1 MCNKNILGN
10 INGYPLDNQQLKA
23 ATSNNKYS
31 MIIAGAG
38 SGKSTT
44 IIGKIKY
51 LIEIKKV
58 NPDEILCISFT
69 NESVSSLKE
78 SIKKN
83 CGTEIPVLTFHKL
96 AYQIL
101 KNNNTNLSLAPPNYL
116 NFVVDEFFLKED
128 NFLAINNTF
137 KFIKNKFHKK
147 TWEEYLKI
155 IKSRDFVDFK
165 NIIIN
170 FLNLYLVQ
178 NSSIDKLTC
187 IFANSK
193 HTKDIAFL
201 KLVIA
206 IYRTYEI
213 EKDSQGLIDYNDMIN
228 RATQIINKGG
238 KIPKYKFLIIDE
250 FQDTSIIRF
259 ELITAILKWNNSS
272 LTIVGDDY
280 QSIYQFSGCN
290 LDIFLNFNKF
300 FKNAEILKI
309 ENTYRNSQDL
319 IDVAGSFITKNPLQI
334 KKNLKSSK
342 KYNKP
347 IKVIYEKPLI
357 LKKLLYSLNAFNNL
371 KILILGRN
379 SFDLKKYID
388 NDFVIDN
395 KGNINLKN
403 CDNHIRY
410 LTVHK
415 SKGLEADIVI
425 VVNLID
431 DKFGFPNKIEN
442 NKFLNLLTPQDNYPF
457 EEERRLFYVALT
469 RTKNEVYL
477 LTQKNNSSIFV
488 KELLKDYKKYIEI
501 YKIK

>member
-228 RATQIINKGG
+228 RANQIINKVG
-238 KIPKYKFLIIDE
+238 KIP
-250 FQDTSIIRF
+250 
-259 ELITAILKWNNSS
+259 
-272 LTIVGDDY
+272 
-280 QSIYQFSGCN
+280 
-290 LDIFLNFNKF
+290 
-300 FKNAEILKI
+300 
-309 ENTYRNSQDL
+309 
-319 IDVAGSFITKNPLQI
+319 
-334 KKNLKSSK
+334 
-342 KYNKP
+342 
-347 IKVIYEKPLI
+347 
-357 LKKLLYSLNAFNNL
+357 
-371 KILILGRN
+371 
-379 SFDLKKYID
+379 
-388 NDFVIDN
+388 
-395 KGNINLKN
+395 
-403 CDNHIRY
+403 
-410 LTVHK
+410 
-415 SKGLEADIVI
+415 
-425 VVNLID
+425 
-431 DKFGFPNKIEN
+431 
-442 NKFLNLLTPQDNYPF
+442 
-457 EEERRLFYVALT
+457 
-469 RTKNEVYL
+469 
-477 LTQKNNSSIFV
+477 
-488 KELLKDYKKYIEI
+488 
-501 YKIK
+501 